1 MDEMQQKKFVFGLGK
16 LVYDVFKNETPKL
29 LSDILRQSKNPKL
42 LEPQAN
48 KMEPIE
54 NSNKQLITGVLT
66 ELSHFSPDKKN
77 SQSVNEEFAK
87 KFLEYL
93 KNKKIEL
100 LLIAGKINYKFANTL
115 TEESEL
121 KKESSLRSICE
132 QVKKKG
138 IQYDEVL
145 KYLCRAR
152 DMTVIK
158 DTLAQFSFNKPQKGS
173 YNARNKSFA
182 QQFLKYLIENQ
193 IKLGITR
200 NNKNINYHLVNPVI
214 TDDELGKDSLEKIC
228 ETNGIQIEQL
238 KEPLIK
244 ETGIIYLQEILKNA
258 NTKFDYK
265 KSSSSSFWFENK
277 SFLGFLLKW
286 HINKCFSKHFLQHA
300 EENGIKLSTSSDEN
314 KEIEYQ
320 FNDIS
325 IKESE
330 LDSKYSLINICSRV
344 DDNIDYSKVLK
355 FLKLQQIIK
364 TIKSLLFPTS
374 LVVLFIIFILSSSM
388 MMMDK
393 TVRINLPEN
402 LSDAPIQAYD
412 SDNKTCE
419 VAKIVSLDKPIHT
432 IKCNKQWGIW
442 PLGVKKLWIGG
453 YKPID
458 DFQFSQKNDNAVYQ
472 VQETALTKI
481 NQWPVSF
488 KPSKEN
494 ALPFQKEKKV
504 KFFDSEQDCKKNIN
518 PHEETLLYKKLQ
530 LNNLP
535 QVTKQPFWGKVVSG
549 KTDLSYCAKGKPRI
563 DDAQNFYVIFSFQRN
578 TFTGKRKAVVIAP
591 SQKLSSRGMGTV
603 ITETLGNWLVKLKG
617 QDTQVPVTI
626 FLIGVDGSVTILVR
640 SEDIVNLS
648 EEGDNSIQA
657 KMDEIEFVSDSFGSL
672 SNLTAVDDKLNEN
685 FDQVLYL
692 TDGNI
697 IGYSGK
703 MTSAIKTGLGIPKSW
718 KENEVGFSVLTSGKC
733 DFWKKHAK
741 AECLSLNK
749 KNTKTAKQQVMD
761 KLNQLIN

>member
-1 MDEMQQKKFVFGLGK
+1 MNEMQQKKFFSGLGK
-16 LVYDVFKNETPKL
+16 LVYNVFKNETPKL
-29 LSDILRQSKNPKL
+29 LSEILRQSKNPKL
-42 LEPQAN
+42 LEPQPN

-100 LLIAGKINYKFANTL
+100 FLIAGKINYKFANTL

-121 KKESSLRSICE
+121 EEESSLRSICE
-132 QVKKKG
+132 LHNNKG
-138 IQYDEVL
+138 IQYDKVL
-145 KYLCRAR
+145 KYLGRAR

-158 DTLAQFSFNKPQKGS
+158 DTLAQFSFTKLQGLSSDDN
-173 YNARNKSFA
+173 NKSFA
-182 QQFLKYLIENQ
+182 QQFLKYLEENQ

-200 NNKNINYHLVNPVI
+200 NNKNIQYHLVNPVI

-228 ETNGIQIEQL
+228 ETNDIQIEQL
-238 KEPLIK
+238 KSLIKEPLIK
-244 ETGIIYLQEILKNA
+244 NKAIIYLEEILA
-258 NTKFDYK
+258 QVDIQVK
-265 KSSSSSFWFENK
+265 KPYVLSWFNDK
-277 SFLGFLLKW
+277 SFLGFLLGW
-286 HINKCFSKHFLQHA
+286 HCNQSFAKHFLQYA
-300 EENGIKLSTSSDEN
+300 EENDIKLSTSSDEN

-320 FNDIS
+320 LNDIS

-330 LDSKYSLINICSRV
+330 LDSEYKLSKICNNVNQKINS
-344 DDNIDYSKVLK
+344 SKVLK
-355 FLKLQQIIK
+355 IINIQK
-364 TIKSLLFPTS
+364 TIKSLLFPPS
-374 LVVLFIIFILSSSM
+374 LVVLVLFIIFILFSSM

-393 TVRINLPEN
+393 TVKLNLPEN
-402 LSDAPIQAYD
+402 LSNAPIQASD
-412 SDNKTCE
+412 SQNKTCE

-458 DFQFSQKNDNAVYQ
+458 IQSLQKNENAVYQ
-472 VQETALTKI
+472 VQGLEKL
-481 NQWPVSF
+481 NQWRVSF

-494 ALPFQKEKKV
+494 GLKFNSKKV
-504 KFFDSEQDCKKNIN
+504 KFFDTQPDCKKNIN
-518 PHEETLLYKKLQ
+518 PHKETLLHKNLQ

-535 QVTKQPFWGKVVSG
+535 KVTKQPFWGKVVSG
-549 KTDLSYCAKGKPRI
+549 KKDLSYCAKGKMRI
-563 DDAQNFYVIFSFQRN
+563 DDAQNLYVTFSFQRN

-591 SQKLSSRGMGTV
+591 SDKLSSRGMGTV

-626 FLIGVDGSVTILVR
+626 FLIGVDGSVTSLVR
-640 SEDIVNLS
+640 SEDIVNLH
-648 EEGDNSIQA
+648 EEGDNSILA
-657 KMDEIEFVSDSFGSL
+657 KMDEIEFVSDSFDSL
-672 SNLTAVDDKLNEN
+672 SNLTAVDDKLNEK

-692 TDGNI
+692 TDGKI
-697 IGYSGK
+697 SGYRGTTLTSG
-703 MTSAIKTGLGIPKSW
+703 IKSKLGIPNFW
-718 KENEVGFSVLTSGKC
+718 QENGVDLSILTSGKC
-733 DFWKKHAK
+733 NFWKKEAK
-741 AECLSLNK
+741 AECFILDK
-749 KNTKTAKQQVMD
+749 KNPEKAKQQFRD
-761 KLNQLIN
+761 KLNQLIK